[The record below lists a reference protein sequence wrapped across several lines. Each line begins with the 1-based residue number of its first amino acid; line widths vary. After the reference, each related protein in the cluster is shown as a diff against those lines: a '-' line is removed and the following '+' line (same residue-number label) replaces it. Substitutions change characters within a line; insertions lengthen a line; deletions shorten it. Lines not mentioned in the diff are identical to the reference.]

1 MRPLRLRPLVCLLT
15 LAAWNAPAHAADA
28 LGCLIEPSRQVDV
41 GSAVAGVLKRVAVER
56 GDSVRAGQVLA
67 ELRNDVER
75 AQVDLA
81 RSHAQ
86 AKAEF
91 DGAQKAYDFARKK
104 QRRTDDLVR
113 KEFLSRQ
120 ALDQAVAEAE
130 VAQARLDQ
138 AREQMRH
145 AARELELAH
154 AQLGNRTLRSP
165 ISGVV
170 AERFRNEGERVEDKP
185 VLRIATLDPL
195 RVEMVL
201 PASLWG
207 RVQRG
212 TPATVRAE
220 LPQLPP
226 LVGQVAT
233 IDRLIDP
240 ASNTFRARLDVPN
253 PAGRVPAGLRCTV
266 AFPGAAGDPA
276 RSPAPGDT
284 PANPRRA
291 NGGPTALAPAGMA
304 PAIATGP
311 AADRPEVASAA
322 ERSAYAGPRYP
333 SVHVPLSGPG
343 APLPSAAPAPAAT
356 PAPAAYATLR
366 YPPRPQPVQGPGA
379 PGAIRTE
386 LALRTSPLL
395 QAGPAP
401 DPSATAPAPIDT
413 PLALTPSRS
422 IASLAPRTVAWA
434 DPLSTT
440 EPRPHGRSR

>member
-1 MRPLRLRPLVCLLT
+1 MQARPPIRLHPLGLLLA
-15 LAAWNAPAHAADA
+15 LAAWNTPARAADA

-41 GSAVAGVLKRVAVER
+41 GSAVAGVLKHVSVER

-86 AKAEF
+86 AKAEL

-104 QRRTDDLVR
+104 QKRTDDLVR
-113 KEFLSRQ
+113 KEFVSRQ

-170 AERFRNEGERVEDKP
+170 AERWRNEGERVEDKP
-185 VLRIATLDPL
+185 VLRIATIDPL

-220 LPQLPP
+220 LAQLPP
-226 LVGQVAT
+226 LVGQVAV

-240 ASNTFRARLDVPN
+240 ASNTFRARLELPN

-266 AFPGAAGDPA
+266 AFPGTADPA
-276 RSPAPGDT
+276 RPPGQT
-284 PANPRRA
+284 PTE
-291 NGGPTALAPAGMA
+291 GAPAGSGGA
-304 PAIATGP
+304 ARARPA
-311 AADRPEVASAA
+311 VAVL
-322 ERSAYAGPRYP
+322 RFPTQGL
-333 SVHVPLSGPG
+333 PL
-343 APLPSAAPAPAAT
+343 
-356 PAPAAYATLR
+356 
-366 YPPRPQPVQGPGA
+366 QGPGA
-379 PGAIRTE
+379 NTV
-386 LALRTSPLL
+386 LAARPLPPAAPADLQLRTSASL
-395 QAGPAP
+395 QAVGVPAP
-401 DPSATAPAPIDT
+401 ALPPSLPRQDP
-413 PLALTPSRS
+413 PLALTPSPTL
-422 IASLAPRTVAWA
+422 AALAPRTVALA
-434 DPLSTT
+434 DTLAPPTS
-440 EPRPHGRSR
+440 RPGLR